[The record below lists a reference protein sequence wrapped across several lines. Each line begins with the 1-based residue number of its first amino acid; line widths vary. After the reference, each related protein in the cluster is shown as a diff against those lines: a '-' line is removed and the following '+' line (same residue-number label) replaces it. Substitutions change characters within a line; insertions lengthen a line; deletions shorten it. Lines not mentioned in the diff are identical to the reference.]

1 MLRIAGI
8 ETDSIVD
15 GEGWR
20 YVIFFQGCNHNC
32 LGCHNPET
40 HDFNGGKEFNVD
52 DILKDLK
59 ELNPSKFMDIT
70 LSGGDPFFQAKEAIN
85 LCRALKKED
94 YNIWAYTGF
103 EFEEFLNFINNKTT
117 DERINRDMIEMLSYI
132 DVVVDGKFNRDEIT
146 LELEYRG
153 SSNQRLVDVQKSIA
167 LNKIVQYNLI

>member
-1 MLRIAGI
+1 LLRIAGI

-40 HDFNGGKEFNVD
+40 HDFNGGKEFSVD

-94 YNIWAYTGF
+94 YNIWTYTGF

-117 DERINRDMIEMLSYI
+117 DERINRDMIEMLGYI
-132 DVVVDGKFNRDEIT
+132 DVVVDGKFNRDKIT
-146 LELEYRG
+146 LDLEYRG
-153 SSNQRLVDVQKSIA
+153 SSNQRLVDVQKSMA
-167 LNKIVQYNLI
+167 LNKVVQYNLI